1 MVAQDYARVYRAN
14 SVLTASPGQLVVLL
28 FDGALQAMAAAREAL
43 GRPSRDLRRFEVV
56 HRQIT
61 KARRIIAE
69 LRGSLNF
76 QDGGDFAPLMEQLYE
91 YYNRR
96 LLEANLRKDPAPI
109 AEVEKLLGELRDAWA
124 EMLRKLGGER
134 PADPTGGRS

>member
-28 FDGALQAMAAAREAL
+28 FDGALQAMATAREAM
-43 GRPSRDLRRFEVV
+43 GRPARDLRRYEVV
-56 HRQIT
+56 HGQIT

-76 QDGGDFAPLMEQLYE
+76 QNGGDFAPLMEQLYE

-96 LLEANLRKDPAPI
+96 LLEANLRKDPEPI
-109 AEVEKLLGELRDAWA
+109 VEVEKLLGELRDAWA
-124 EMLRKLGGER
+124 EMLRKTGGER
-134 PADPTGGRS
+134 PTELTGGRS

>member
-28 FDGALQAMAAAREAL
+28 FDGALQAMATAREAM
-43 GRPSRDLRRFEVV
+43 GRPPRDLKRFEVV
-56 HRQIT
+56 QRQIT
-61 KARRIIAE
+61 KAQRIIAE

-76 QDGGDFAPLMEQLYE
+76 QHGGDFAPLMEQLYE

-96 LLEANLRKDPAPI
+96 LIEANLKKDPAPI
-109 AEVEKLLGELRDAWA
+109 VEVEKLLGELRDAWA
-124 EMLRKLGGER
+124 EMLRKLGG
-134 PADPTGGRS
+134 DMPTDSTIGRS

>member
-1 MVAQDYARVYRAN
+1 MVAQDFARVYRAN
-14 SVLTASPGQLVVLL
+14 AVLTASPGQLVVLL

-43 GRPSRDLRRFEVV
+43 ARPPQDFKRYEVV

-61 KARRIIAE
+61 KAQRIIAE

-76 QDGGDFAPLMEQLYE
+76 EAGGEFAPLMEQLYE
-91 YYNRR
+91 YYNRQ
-96 LLEANLRKDPAPI
+96 LFEANLRKDPAPI
-109 AEVEKLLGELRDAWA
+109 VEVEKLLGELRDAWA